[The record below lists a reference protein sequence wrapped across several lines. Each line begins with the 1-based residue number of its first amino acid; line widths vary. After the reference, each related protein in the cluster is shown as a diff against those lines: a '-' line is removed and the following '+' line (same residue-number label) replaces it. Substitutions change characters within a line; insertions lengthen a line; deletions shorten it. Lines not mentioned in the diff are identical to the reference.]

1 MAAHSQS
8 SLSSLCRS
16 YHRVALEGTITSL
29 SSLPRMIQLHLSSH
43 LTQIPAFTSYLIALP
58 RDHCKSSFI
67 KSITTSWEIII
78 NHQKSGLKYAFTLDD
93 PWWWVTAGECTRD
106 LRSWPQSG
114 PSEQCSRNYCLLSGC
129 SAYSAVRG
137 IWIEFLPAFL
147 DWLRITLL
155 NVKTKLNRSYDIL
168 HSSHLTHSEHLQFVW
183 RGYINWPDLQTYSR
197 QPQVFVC
204 AIL

>member
-1 MAAHSQS
+1 MHSLLTIPDDEWQQ
-8 SLSSLCRS
+8 
-16 YHRVALEGTITSL
+16 VNALETWDLGL
-29 SSLPRMIQLHLSSH
+29 GLVRLP
-43 LTQIPAFTSYLIALP
+43 
-58 RDHCKSSFI
+58 
-67 KSITTSWEIII
+67 
-78 NHQKSGLKYAFTLDD
+78 
-93 PWWWVTAGECTRD
+93 
-106 LRSWPQSG
+106 
-114 PSEQCSRNYCLLSGC
+114 EQCSRNYCLLSGC

-204 AIL
+204 AILYLQVYRCSPVLVNGSCLYFLVNEQTTWLSVSSS